1 MKIEYIIPKK
11 KTNIHD
17 FIKKYRNKT
26 FLLKSD
32 KMKIEIEV
40 KLEKYRSAFIKSK
53 LDYYRILSLTNE
65 FRIHFFHNK
74 PSFENVYIAS
84 IAKSDK
90 ISGSEVVKFV
100 IDFLKSFKQVKKAY
114 LMDAA
119 TVNCKNSDDTI
130 SLSLYKL
137 LTSYV
142 GFYKKYGFRLV
153 INYGKEEDITNKMVH
168 LAKKVANY
176 KVKDILKNF
185 KEIIKFVEKY
195 KQDVL
200 VKTIYKYDKYE
211 SIVAESYYSHQSGEM
226 EVFSLGKFM
235 HNFGFLYFTMAPYK
249 KYTFGKFIE
258 KLNDKKC
265 FMLSQLL
272 ECLNNFKYIE
282 FKYKNK
288 KIIPKFLVDYCKL
301 FIYKNGFNW
310 NGEYMKKIG

>member
-17 FIKKYRNKT
+17 FIKKYKHKT

-40 KLEKYRSAFIKSK
+40 KLEKYRTAFVKSK
-53 LDYYRILSLTNE
+53 LDYYSIFSLTNE
-65 FRIHFFHNK
+65 FRINFFHNK

-84 IAKSDK
+84 INKSEK
-90 ISGSEVVKFV
+90 HSGSEVVKFV

-119 TVNCKNSDDTI
+119 TVNCKNSDDKI

-137 LTSYV
+137 LISYV
-142 GFYKKYGFRLV
+142 GFYQKFGFRLV
-153 INYGKEEDITNKMVH
+153 IDYGKEEDITNKMVL

-185 KEIIKFVEKY
+185 KEIIKFIEKY
-195 KQDVL
+195 KQDVE
-200 VKTIYKYDKYE
+200 VKTKYNYNDYTR
-211 SIVAESYYSHQSGEM
+211 ID
-226 EVFSLGKFM
+226 SLGAFISSI
-235 HNFGFLYFTMAPYK
+235 GYLYFTMAPYK

-265 FMLSQLL
+265 FMLSQLFYS
-272 ECLNNFKYIE
+272 LNNFQYIE

-288 KIIPKFLVDYCKL
+288 IIIPYFLVDYYKL
-301 FIYKNGFNW
+301 IIYMDNFNW
-310 NGEYMKKIG
+310 QGKFMKKID